1 MIDIELLRLD
11 VDPDEGLMEAFV
23 ERPDV
28 ELHFNGR
35 LVWGDIVKAIV
46 AGRRDIAAT
55 HGLPETYVTP
65 VNLDVALYH
74 PEEKA
79 LYVAVDYVL
88 PGQNARGDPIMSRA
102 ERKITRGA
110 EPRTVELSEVSLG
123 TTAKMLEL
131 MDVIDLSRV
140 MWLPLRPGT

>member
-1 MIDIELLRLD
+1 MIEIELLTPGLD
-11 VDPDEGLMEAFV
+11 PQEEVLAEVVA
-23 ERPDV
+23 RADV

-46 AGRRDIAAT
+46 AGRRDIAAS
-55 HGLPETYVTP
+55 HGLPEAHVTP
-65 VNLDVALYH
+65 VNLDVALFH

-88 PGQNARGDPIMSRA
+88 PGQSSRRSPIMARA
-102 ERKITRGA
+102 ERMITPGR
-110 EPRTVELSEVSLG
+110 EPRTVEISEVSIG

-140 MWLPLRPGT
+140 MWLPLRP

>member
-11 VDPDEGLMEAFV
+11 VDPEEGLMEALV

-46 AGRRDIAAT
+46 AGRRDIAAS
-55 HGLPETYVTP
+55 HGVPEACVTP
-65 VNLDVALYH
+65 TNLDIALYH

-79 LYVAVDYVL
+79 LYVAVDYML
-88 PGQNARGDPIMSRA
+88 PGQGSRDDPIMVRA
-102 ERKITRGA
+102 ERMITCGSGL
-110 EPRTVELSEVSLG
+110 RTVELTELSVG
-123 TTAKMLEL
+123 NAAKMLEL

-140 MWLPLRPGT
+140 MWLPLRG